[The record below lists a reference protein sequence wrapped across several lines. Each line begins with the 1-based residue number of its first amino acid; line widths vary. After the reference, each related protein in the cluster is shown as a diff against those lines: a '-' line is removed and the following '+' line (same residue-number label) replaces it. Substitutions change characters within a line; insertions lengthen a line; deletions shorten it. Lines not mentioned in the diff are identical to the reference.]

1 MKVGLTLPSPATVGV
16 AYSGSVT
23 CENISGFAALDATC
37 AVSGLPAGLSV
48 GTCSPSTPVGSL
60 GAGSV
65 ISCPISGT
73 PSTAGTSA
81 VTGTTSATNDTAPA
95 NNTVTASLTVI
106 NSGKVTLVVN
116 ADDGGPFA
124 FSSGGAFNVT
134 VTTPAGG
141 GTAQSSPI
149 TLVAG
154 SYPVSISTPKG
165 FGLTSITCS
174 DAPSSSGN
182 PAAKTLTVNLSAGEN
197 VTCTV
202 TATNSAKRTTGIIG
216 KFMGKRADYILS
228 GGPDARR
235 QIDRLEEAEAVSKGG
250 QVGGSDKT
258 ASMAPTAPKVAGS
271 KGNFESKLADLKGET
286 GGASAPAGAEA
297 DGAGSSSFSFST
309 SLSKAMSLGAKTRP
323 DGTPMP
329 APPTKSLFDIWTE
342 VRYTSFGDA
351 RTGVD
356 GSGTLLMA
364 YIGADYIVSRNL
376 LVGILAQFDDMDET
390 GKGYRV
396 GGKGWMA
403 GPYATLKLNQNLY
416 LQTRYAWGQS
426 SNYVSPYNT
435 YFDSFDTTRWLATA
449 ALVGHYT
456 YGKWDFRPMVSVA
469 KMEDVSGAYIDSL
482 GVAIPSVKVGI
493 GQFKAGPE
501 VSYKHV
507 LPSGTV
513 IEPRFGAHVIWN
525 FEGSDLPIDL
535 GGTLTGPEGVRGRI
549 ELGLNMRM
557 FDGVMIDLGVAYDGI
572 GTAGDF
578 NAVTGK
584 ANVRVPLN

>member
-1 MKVGLTLPSPATVGV
+1 V
-16 AYSGSVT
+16 AYTGSAT
-23 CENISGFAALDATC
+23 CENISGFAALDVTC
-37 AVSGLPAGLSV
+37 AISGLPSGLSI
-48 GTCSPSTPVGSL
+48 GACSPATPVGSL
-60 GAGSV
+60 AAGGA
-65 ISCPISGT
+65 ITCPISGT
-73 PSTAGTSA
+73 PSAGGTST
-81 VTGTTSATNDTAPA
+81 VTGTTTTSTTDTNPA
-95 NNTVTASLTVI
+95 NNTASASLTVV
-106 NSGKVTLVVN
+106 NSGKVNLVVN
-116 ADDGGPFA
+116 SDDAGPFG

-154 SYPVSISTPKG
+154 TYPVSISTPNG
-165 FGLTSITCS
+165 FALTSIACS

-202 TATNSAKRTTGIIG
+202 TATNSTKRTTGIIG

-235 QIDRLEEAEAVSKGG
+235 QIDRLEEAETATKGG
-250 QVGGSDKT
+250 PVGSSDKT
-258 ASMAPTAPKVAGS
+258 ASIAPSAPKVAGS
-271 KGNFESKLADLKGET
+271 KGSFESKLADLKGET
-286 GGASAPAGAEA
+286 GGAPAGAEA
-297 DGAGSSSFSFST
+297 DSAGSSSFSFST
-309 SLSKAMSLGAKTRP
+309 SLSKAMALGAKTKP
-323 DGTPMP
+323 DGTSMP
-329 APPTKSLFDIWTE
+329 APTKSLFDIWTE

-364 YIGADYIVSRNL
+364 YIGADYIVSKNL
-376 LVGILAQFDDMDET
+376 LIGILAQFDDMDET

-403 GPYATLKLNQNLY
+403 GPYATLKLNRNLY

-426 SNYVSPYNT
+426 HNYVSPYNT
-435 YFDSFDTTRWLATA
+435 YFDSFNTTRWLATA

-456 YGKWDFRPMVSVA
+456 YGNWDVRPMVSVA
-469 KMEDVSGAYIDSL
+469 KMEDVSGAYVDSL
-482 GVAIPSVKVGI
+482 GVAIPGVKVGI

-501 VSYKHV
+501 VSYKQV

-525 FEGSDLPIDL
+525 FEGSDLPVDL
-535 GGTLTGPEGVRGRI
+535 GGSMTGPEGVRGRL

-557 FDGVMIDLGVAYDGI
+557 FDGVMVDFSVAYDGI

-578 NAVTGK
+578 EAVTGK